1 MYVCMYIYVMARGA
15 GLCGVYITYDIF
27 VRVSVSVCVYIYI
40 YIDIDIDIDIDIYGG
55 KTNRMRL
62 KLERLKLESHHHL
75 KHLEM
80 LERELAQWGK
90 IKIYKIKI

>member
-1 MYVCMYIYVMARGA
+1 MYVCIYTSWRAVQVCA
-15 GLCGVYITYDIF
+15 GCISHMISLFVCLCL
-27 VRVSVSVCVYIYI
+27 CVYS
-40 YIDIDIDIDIDIYGG
+40 GG